1 MAVLNVE
8 RAANA
13 SERALLLLL
22 PLFVASGCAAL
33 IYEIVWFQLLELVIG
48 SSTVSLGILLATY
61 MGGLCLGSLWL
72 PRLISASRSPV
83 LVYGALELGIGLC
96 AIALLF
102 MLPSVGAL
110 YVAHAEHGV
119 ASIALRGALCAVL
132 LLLPTILMGA
142 TLPAIAR
149 WVESSPQGMAWLG
162 MLYAGNIAGA
172 VIGCLLAGFYL
183 LRVYDMAIA
192 TYVGAAINGAL
203 ALAACALASHSARAK
218 LLAEPAPAPTPAAPR
233 GGLRVVYLV
242 TALSGLTA
250 LGSQVVWNRVL
261 ALILGPSV
269 YTFSIILAVFL
280 TGLGIGSAAAA
291 SLARTSARPR
301 LALAMSQLLL
311 VAGLAWAATIINGSL
326 PWWPVTP
333 SLTQSPWYNFQLDLL
348 RVAWAIL
355 PAACL
360 WGASFPLALAAAAS
374 PGEDPGRLAGAVY
387 AANTV
392 GSIAGALAF
401 STILIPA
408 LGTSASEQVLVG
420 LSLLSGLVMLLAL
433 MPDRKGASA
442 AGEAPVSRGGMSL
455 ALAAVI
461 AAGMVLW
468 LVPGTPA
475 ALIALGRDL
484 PQWNPVP
491 QILYAGEGITSSIAV
506 IELDDGTH
514 SFVVSGRPEASSGL
528 HDMRT
533 ERMIGHVAGLLHQK
547 PRSVLIVGF
556 GAGVTAGSFV
566 LYPDVERIVICE
578 IEPLIPQVVSTF
590 FTKENYDVLND
601 PRVEVV
607 HDDARHYLLTTKEH
621 FDIITSD
628 PIHPWIKGSAALYTE
643 EYFELARS
651 HLNPGGVV
659 TQWVPFY
666 ESTFE
671 VVKSELVTF
680 FRVFPRG
687 LVFSNESDESA
698 GGAWDADIILFGA
711 ADPQPINPDRIQLR
725 LYSPPYRR
733 VRESLADVNFFFFTD
748 LLSTYAG
755 QAGDLVDWLKDA
767 QINTDR
773 DLRLQYLAGLG
784 NTAYQ
789 GAEIYGDLLRQR
801 RYPEG
806 LFVASEETDALLRQ
820 ALASEDEGK

>member
-1 MAVLNVE
+1 VVSVE

-13 SERALLLLL
+13 SERAIFLLL

-72 PRLISASRSPV
+72 PRVISARLSPP
-83 LVYGALELGIGLC
+83 LVYGAIELGIGFC

-102 MLPSVGAL
+102 VLPSVGAL
-110 YVAHAEHGV
+110 YVAHAEHGL

-132 LLLPTILMGA
+132 LLPPTVLMGA

-149 WVESSPQGMAWLG
+149 CVESSREGMSWLG
-162 MLYAGNIAGA
+162 MLYAGNIVGA

-183 LRVYDMAIA
+183 LRIYDMAVA
-192 TYVGAAINGAL
+192 TYVGAAINAAL
-203 ALAACALASHSARAK
+203 ALAAYALASDSARAK
-218 LLAEPAPAPTPAAPR
+218 LPAERAPPTMSAAPR
-233 GGLRVVYLV
+233 APLRVVYLV

-280 TGLGIGSAAAA
+280 IGLGIGSATGA
-291 SLARTSARPR
+291 SLARTSPRPR
-301 LALAMSQLLL
+301 LALAVSQLLL
-311 VAGLAWAATIINGSL
+311 VAGLAWSTTVINGSL
-326 PWWPVTP
+326 PYWPVAP
-333 SLTQSPWYNFQLDLL
+333 GLAQSPWYSFQLDLL

-360 WGASFPLALAAAAS
+360 WGASFPLALAAAAC
-374 PGEDPGRLAGAVY
+374 PGADPGRLAGAVY

-392 GSIAGALAF
+392 GSIVGALAF
-401 STILIPA
+401 STILIPS
-408 LGTSASEQVLVG
+408 LGTSQSERLLIG
-420 LSLLSGLVMLLAL
+420 TCLLSGLALLLAL
-433 MPDRKGASA
+433 MPDRKGATAS
-442 AGEAPVSRGGMSL
+442 GEAPVSRGGMSL

-461 AAGMVLW
+461 AAALVIW

-475 ALIALGRDL
+475 ALIGFGRDL
-484 PQWNPVP
+484 PQWNPPP
-491 QILYAGEGITSSIAV
+491 QILFAGEGITSSIAV
-506 IELDDGTH
+506 LELDDGTH
-514 SFVVSGRPEASSGL
+514 SFVVSGRPEASSAP

-533 ERMIGHVAGLLHQK
+533 QRMIGHVAGLLHQK

-578 IEPLIPQVVSTF
+578 IEPLIPQVVSTY
-590 FTKENYDVLND
+590 FTKQNYDVLND

-607 HDDARHYLLTTKEH
+607 YDDARHYLLTTREH

-628 PIHPWIKGSAALYTE
+628 PIHPWIKGSAALYTQ

-666 ESTFE
+666 ESTLD
-671 VVKSELVTF
+671 VVKSELATF

-687 LVFSNESDESA
+687 LIFSNESAEGE
-698 GGAWDADIILFGA
+698 GGAWDTDAILFGA
-711 ADPQPINPDRIQLR
+711 ADPQPIEADRIQLR
-725 LYSPPYRR
+725 LYGPGYRR
-733 VRESLADVNFFFFTD
+733 VRGSLADINFFFVTD
-748 LLSTYAG
+748 LLTTYAG
-755 QAGDLVDWLKDA
+755 QAPDLVDWLKDA

-784 NTAYQ
+784 NTAQQ
-789 GAEIYGDLLRQR
+789 GAQIYGDLLRQR

-806 LFVASEETDALLRQ
+806 LFVGSEETDALLRQ
-820 ALASEDEGK
+820 SLAAEDEGK